1 MTRGDLVVVI
11 ACVVVGYWLV
21 KVWMGLRE
29 NPDDPAS
36 SPQRGTAPAPADE
49 APASASN
56 WHEILAVSPAA
67 SRDEIVAAWRRR
79 VSEYHPDKV
88 AGMAPEIRELA
99 HRRTQRVN
107 AAYEIGMRY
116 ARP

>member
-1 MTRGDLVVVI
+1 MSRGDLVVVI
-11 ACVVVGYWLV
+11 ACAVVGYWLV

-29 NPDDPAS
+29 PRNEPSSASRRETTHDDE
-36 SPQRGTAPAPADE
+36 T
-49 APASASN
+49 PASASN
-56 WHEILAVSPAA
+56 WHQILAVSPDAH
-67 SRDEIVAAWRRR
+67 RDEIVAAWRRR